1 MCLKSFKLEIFKKHY
16 MITLEPKTKQHLKN
30 TSAAN
35 NKKCVFRLITSVFSD
50 DQPNKE
56 AIARADSSYADYKK
70 TSQFI
75 SLERLVKNNN
85 LDS

>member
-1 MCLKSFKLEIFKKHY
+1 MCLKSFKLENFKKHD

-30 TSAAN
+30 TSAN
-35 NKKCVFRLITSVFSD
+35 NKKCVFRLMTSVFSG